1 MNTSTGELEKP
12 VRNLTDDQPSAFD
25 VDNAESVPAAKTPEQ

>member
-1 MNTSTGELEKP
+1 MNTNTRKQEKP

-25 VDNAESVPAAKTPEQ
+25 VDNTQSVPAATTPEE